1 MIIELQSQG
10 EVNRMFW
17 AGSECS
23 RKKELHMQRHWSRK
37 STSGR
42 KTLRKATVPGTGR
55 SRQSMAVDKVKGWF
69 DHALDTEETPA
80 FIQSLH
86 SGAYVFNCFD
96 M

>member
-1 MIIELQSQG
+1 
-10 EVNRMFW
+10 MFQ
-17 AGSECS
+17 
-23 RKKELHMQRHWSRK
+23 KEGTPYAKALEQK

-69 DHALDTEETPA
+69 DHALDTEEWAA

-86 SGAYVFNCFD
+86 SGSNCFD